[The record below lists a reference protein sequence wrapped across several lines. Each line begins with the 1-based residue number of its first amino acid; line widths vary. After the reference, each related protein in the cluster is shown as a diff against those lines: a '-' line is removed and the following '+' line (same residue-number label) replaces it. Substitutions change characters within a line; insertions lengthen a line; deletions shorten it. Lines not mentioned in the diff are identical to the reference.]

1 MHFAPLAFI
10 WGTLTIWHIVIWLAV
25 SLLVGVVLPLRFGG
39 SVNWLSLPMFL
50 YMLAI
55 VYGIF
60 VLMLG
65 QVFGNTYSWSQI
77 WPSGALLG
85 GAFGALAFVPKGSSQ
100 PLPLPF
106 ALISV
111 AIFATFCAVGLWLLP
126 RMVEFGL
133 IDFPKTSWGV
143 QL

>member
-1 MHFAPLAFI
+1 MDFAPLAYI
-10 WGTLTIWHIVIWLAV
+10 WGTLTIWHIAIWLAL
-25 SLLVGVVLPLRFGG
+25 SLLVGVVMPLRFGG
-39 SVNWLSLPMFL
+39 SVNWLLLPMFL

-60 VLMLG
+60 ALMFG

-85 GAFGALAFVPKGSSQ
+85 GAFGALLFVPNGSSK
-100 PLPLPF
+100 PSPFPF
-106 ALISV
+106 ALFGVVV
-111 AIFATFCAVGLWLLP
+111 AAAFYTFCLWLFP
-126 RMVEFGL
+126 RIAGFGL
-133 IDFPKTSWGV
+133 IDFPKLAWGV